1 MSQIESHK
9 SFLACAYFSYRA
21 YMADYDP
28 SEELDVSVRGW
39 AAGCPPGSAMR
50 KAARGLD
57 IAKPPEKSFVADISA
72 NTDLCSHPHLID
84 IHGITAGKAPNVA
97 GRLEAMFSLSKTS
110 LHTDVLAV
118 PVEQWVESLP
128 SIEWSQRN
136 NSKLLW
142 RGSNTGVYHSSAT
155 PWRESHRTR
164 LVRTTNKYADGEID
178 ILPTPAMVA
187 SEKKVP
193 TLQEAMQHLHKGTAN
208 ARLFDISF
216 AGRPIQCEVSDG
228 TCRELAEEYD
238 FKTTLMT
245 FEEALEYKY
254 VLDVDGNSVSRNLCL
269 VIRLNRDRDLRF
281 VASSQWSARTQRLLM
296 GGSLLFKSSINPE
309 WWSDRIQ
316 PWVHYV
322 PINIDYSDLHD
333 AFTYFHGDVRG
344 VGGNPELAER
354 MAKEGQQWAKTH
366 WRRVDMAA
374 YMSRLYLE
382 WARLVAPNRRSM
394 DFVYHESMEV

>member
-1 MSQIESHK
+1 M
-9 SFLACAYFSYRA
+9 LTLA

-57 IAKPPEKSFVADISA
+57 IAKPPKKSFVADISA

-128 SIEWSQRN
+128 SIEWSERN

-254 VLDVDGNSVSRNLCL
+254 VLDVDGNSVSRYTCPSTKARIETYALSLLRSGLPVLSDSLWAVLCSSSRASTPSGGATESSL
-269 VIRLNRDRDLRF
+269 GSTTCPSTSTIATFTTPLPTSTVTFEVSVETPNSPSGWPRRDRSGQRPTGDGSTWPPTCLDST
-281 VASSQWSARTQRLLM
+281 SS
-296 GGSLLFKSSINPE
+296 G
-309 WWSDRIQ
+309 
-316 PWVHYV
+316 
-322 PINIDYSDLHD
+322 
-333 AFTYFHGDVRG
+333 RG
-344 VGGNPELAER
+344 
-354 MAKEGQQWAKTH
+354 W
-366 WRRVDMAA
+366 
-374 YMSRLYLE
+374 
-382 WARLVAPNRRSM
+382 
-394 DFVYHESMEV
+394 